1 MLGPDKIA
9 SERRTRTLGLGAC
22 VRAFNDL
29 AVPGM
34 GNVYFGKQLLL
45 ALLGV
50 YVAQQLRSEGKTVRN
65 IETANAIEALACWL
79 AFKEN
84 GWNSDRRLRGSTKLH
99 GKSAPSFNE
108 ARKRSYYVI
117 QPMRMATGQPL
128 RELGLVEAESE
139 RFNAFQLTE
148 LGRDIIDVWCKES
161 NDIFHWAKRGSISAD
176 NKKLPN
182 KLTQTLS
189 PVTPLPKDV
198 SCLLREHVCRQDK
211 RKNILEWVT
220 RGWDEDI
227 SWSDWSEKPSE
238 VGDEHWSDLHA
249 GALFFETQEAAIK
262 LLDTIENQIGNS
274 GEAKFNLDADSE
286 EVNKCIDK
294 LRKCAKKFIEK
305 GHDPTKGQAK
315 EFCQECAI
323 DKPAEIIRN
332 MVRRDDRV
340 LRLDVDA
347 VIPGSAFSGLPGRQ
361 EIPDE
366 ADEAAG
372 EENTSWFPYLP
383 PYVSRRVHNMA
394 ILSFDMRRQ
403 FGAWQKENE

>member
-9 SERRTRTLGLGAC
+9 SKRRTRTLGLGAC

-50 YVAQQLRSEGKTVRN
+50 DVAQQLRNEGETVRN

-84 GWNSDRRLRGSTKLH
+84 GWNSDRRLLGSTKLH

-108 ARKRSYYVI
+108 ARKRSYYVS

-139 RFNAFQLTE
+139 RFNAFQLAE

-161 NDIFHWAKRGSISAD
+161 KDIFHWAKQENIPGD
-176 NKKLPN
+176 NKRLLN
-182 KLTQTLS
+182 KLSQTLS
-189 PVTPLPKDV
+189 PITPLPKDV
-198 SCLLREHVCRQDK
+198 SCLLREQICRQDR

-220 RGWDEDI
+220 RVWDENI
-227 SWSDWSEKPSE
+227 SWSDWSEKPIE
-238 VGDEHWSDLHA
+238 IGDEHWSDLHA
-249 GALFFETQEAAIK
+249 GALFFKTQEAVIN
-262 LLDTIENQIGNS
+262 LLDALENQIGNS
-274 GEAKFNLDADSE
+274 AKAKFNPDADSD
-286 EVNKCIDK
+286 EVNKCVGK
-294 LRKCAKKFIEK
+294 LRNCAEKFIEK
-305 GHDPTKGQAK
+305 GHDPTPQKRAT

-323 DKPAEIIRN
+323 GKPSEIIKN

-340 LRLDVDA
+340 LRLDVDG
-347 VIPGSAFSGLPGRQ
+347 VIPGPAFRGASSIQETSA
-361 EIPDE
+361 E
-366 ADEAAG
+366 ADEEPG
-372 EENTSWFPYLP
+372 EENTSRFPYLP
-383 PYVSRRVHNMA
+383 PYVSHRVRYMV
-394 ILSFDMRRQ
+394 ILSFDMRGQ
-403 FGAWQKENE
+403 YDEWQKGG